1 MEPVPPLHETLE
13 RLEALITEHG
23 LDRTDLL
30 DPAKLAAQTAL
41 PEDAVRVLLA
51 GGSLPADTV
60 NDRVRARIST
70 LATAYLQATG
80 RRMSDLASELHL
92 RLGVSEIW
100 ARQICDGKK
109 VPNLEF
115 LHGLVKFF
123 DIEGG
128 EAFFTAPADETFN
141 RVLLSTLRRLES
153 DPVQALLD
161 RYGVRGTD
169 LRAHGSMTRRQLE
182 RLLEGVFRSVLPEEG
197 EDNRR

>member
-1 MEPVPPLHETLE
+1 MDPVPPLHETLE
-13 RLEALITEHG
+13 RLEALIMEHG
-23 LDRTDLL
+23 LDRTDLF

-70 LATAYLQATG
+70 LATGYLQATG
-80 RRMSDLASELHL
+80 RRMSDLVSELHL

-128 EAFFTAPADETFN
+128 EAFFTAPADETLN

>member
-1 MEPVPPLHETLE
+1 MEPVPPLYETLE

-60 NDRVRARIST
+60 NDRARARIST
-70 LATAYLQATG
+70 LATAYLRATG

-128 EAFFTAPADETFN
+128 EAFFTAPADETLN